1 MDMRYRPG
9 LPLVLED
16 VSFKVASGEKLGVV
30 GRTGSGKSSLIQ
42 VRKRH
47 FGAIY
52 LDHTNNAIILP
63 RQARDKHRESTQKR
77 VNDLYASWFFSYR
90 SSSG

>member
-9 LPLVLED
+9 LPLVLQD

-63 RQARDKHRESTQKR
+63 RQARDKH
-77 VNDLYASWFFSYR
+77 
-90 SSSG
+90 